1 MTLVPDEATDVP
13 VVVARETVH
22 TGLAPQSARAVW
34 QQYVDYFRGGGGH
47 YNARS
52 WLNKLFFGEIKILE
66 KREVAIRGLL

>member
-34 QQYVDYFRGGGGH
+34 QQYVDYFRGGG
-47 YNARS
+47 
-52 WLNKLFFGEIKILE
+52 
-66 KREVAIRGLL
+66 AITMPDLGSINYFLGKVKF